1 MIVQIG
7 DQRQTPIRWKQR
19 KSLRLETT
27 RFDCQIQGV
36 SMRSEREMFEI
47 ILTFARDHDEVRAV
61 VMNGSRVDP
70 NAKRDPFQDY
80 DVVYF
85 VRNVEPFRRNADV
98 VRYFGDIMIL
108 QTPEDMI
115 DPPPSG
121 GGHYTY
127 LMQFLD
133 GNRIDLSFYA
143 LDQVD
148 LIVKDSLSLV
158 LLDKDHVIG
167 ELPRP
172 SEVGY
177 LPHRPS
183 AKAFGD
189 CCNEFWWLNPY
200 VAKGLW
206 RDELIYAKVMLDTH
220 MREQL
225 LKMLTWYFGI
235 QTDFR
240 RSPGKWGKY
249 LKGQIDAELWA
260 LLERT
265 YSDSQLDHIWEAL
278 ISMDDLFRQ
287 IANTVADCFQF
298 NYPEQD
304 DIHVSNYVRHIRSLP
319 RDTTII
325 Y

>member
-1 MIVQIG
+1 
-7 DQRQTPIRWKQR
+7 
-19 KSLRLETT
+19 
-27 RFDCQIQGV
+27 
-36 SMRSEREMFEI
+36 MRSESEMLDL

-61 VMNGSRVDP
+61 VMNGSRVNP
-70 NAKRDPFQDY
+70 HAKKDPFQDY

-85 VRNVEPFRRNADV
+85 VRSVDPFRRNAEV
-98 VRYFGDIMIL
+98 VRYFGDMMIL

-115 DPPPSG
+115 DPPASG

-143 LDQVD
+143 LEQVD
-148 LIVKDSLSLV
+148 RIVKDSLSLV
-158 LLDKDHVIG
+158 LLDKDNLIG
-167 ELPRP
+167 ELPAP

-177 LPHRPS
+177 LPHRPN
-183 AKAFGD
+183 AKAFDD

-206 RDELIYAKVMLDTH
+206 RDELTYAKYMLDTL

-225 LKMLTWYFGI
+225 MKMLTWYFGVR
-235 QTDFR
+235 TDFQ
-240 RSPGKWGKY
+240 RSPGKLGKY
-249 LKGQIDAELWA
+249 LKGQIDAELWT

-265 YSDSQLDHIWEAL
+265 YSDSQWDNIWEAL
-278 ISMDDLFRQ
+278 FNMDDLFRQ
-287 IANTVADCFQF
+287 IAKPVANCFQF
-298 NYPEQD
+298 DYPEQD
-304 DIHVSNYVRHIRSLP
+304 DNNVSNYVRHVRRLP
-319 RDTTII
+319 KDAVEI